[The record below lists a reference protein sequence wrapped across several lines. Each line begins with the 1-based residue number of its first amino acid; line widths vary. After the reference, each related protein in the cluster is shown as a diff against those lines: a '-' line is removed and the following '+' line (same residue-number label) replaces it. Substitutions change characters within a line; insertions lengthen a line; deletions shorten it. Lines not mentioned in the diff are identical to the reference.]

1 MWSVGVREGPPP
13 LWSRLGI
20 LIQSWSPRPD
30 LLQSHK
36 YKHKCN
42 NKYKHKCNNKYKLI
56 FKGECKSLHKQR
68 RPWPE
73 PASTKNKT
81 DHFFEFVPA
90 CDKISD
96 NWCSHIY
103 YSLDLFLVLV
113 LLWYVSRLVRPRFHS
128 FFWPVVDVICFPQKE
143 LSWLLRH
150 FFRFLSLVM
159 IKYRDAEICR

>member
-1 MWSVGVREGPPP
+1 MWRVGVREGAPP

-42 NKYKHKCNNKYKLI
+42 NKYKHKCNNKYKQI
-56 FKGECKSLHKQR
+56 FKWECKSLHKQR

-81 DHFFEFVPA
+81 DHFFSDS
-90 CDKISD
+90 CMRQKIWQLIFTHFLFP
-96 NWCSHIY
+96 N
-103 YSLDLFLVLV
+103 LFLVL
-113 LLWYVSRLVRPRFHS
+113 HS
-128 FFWPVVDVICFPQKE
+128 FVVMRQSFGSSKISFILLASGRCHLFPPKGT
-143 LSWLLRH
+143 
-150 FFRFLSLVM
+150 LVVATPLFSFS
-159 IKYRDAEICR
+159 KSGDD